1 MGRVK
6 TLSLHFK
13 QLTSV
18 PTELG
23 TFAALEKLNLD
34 NNQLTSVPAGLDRY
48 YNVRV
53 LGTMLPYEVASN
65 VRRAYCRP
73 RHQHHHALV
82 PGFVS

>member
-1 MGRVK
+1 VK

-34 NNQLTSVPAGLDRY
+34 NNQLTSMPAGPDIIF
-48 YNVRV
+48 
-53 LGTMLPYEVASN
+53 
-65 VRRAYCRP
+65 
-73 RHQHHHALV
+73 H
-82 PGFVS
+82 